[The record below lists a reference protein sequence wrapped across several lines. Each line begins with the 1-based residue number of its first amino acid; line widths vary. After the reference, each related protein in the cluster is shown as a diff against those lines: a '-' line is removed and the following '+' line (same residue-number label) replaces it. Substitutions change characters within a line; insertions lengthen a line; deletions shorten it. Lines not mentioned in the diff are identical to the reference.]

1 MLPLLLLL
9 LSLLCGGSLQ
19 QDPGYKL
26 QVQESVTVQEGLCVL
41 VPCSFSYPET
51 RTYWTNPGRTFIFW
65 FRDGDNTDYNA
76 PVATNKPDWPVIS
89 EKKGRFHVPSD
100 LSTNN
105 CSLRITDA
113 RREDTGTYFLRVE
126 KGSEVKYNYIQK
138 KLSVEVTALTEKP
151 HIQLPA
157 PLQSGHTTELH
168 CSLPGHCPKGR
179 SLRFFWKGS
188 ALDSQIPWRVRS
200 SLSLTPRPQDHGT
213 NLTCRVQYAS
223 GQVTTER
230 TVQLHV
236 SYPPQNLS
244 VSVFFHDSTASSML
258 PTGSSLTVPVGWALR
273 LRCSA
278 LSNPPA
284 NLSWV
289 RGPPDL
295 QATPVSF
302 TDILELLQVQPEHG
316 GQVSCIA
323 QNSLGSRHL
332 SVNLSVQAPL
342 QLLGPFCSWEA
353 WGLHCHCSS
362 QAQQAPSLR
371 WRLEERLLEGNSSGN
386 SSVAPLTVT
395 SSSAGPWANSSLSL
409 RGDFRPGLRLSCE
422 AQDTY
427 GSRRVHVL
435 LLPPPGQGASQPG
448 VVLAALMGAGAAAI
462 TFLCLSLLFFAIVKL
477 YRKQSTG
484 PWQHTEDEDP
494 VMASVTLDSRLVA
507 PKPDSPQGQP
517 SAGDPSLPREQQE
530 LHYASLSFHRAKPR
544 EPQDQEA
551 TSTTEYAEIKTTCC
565 DHSRTEH
572 TEAS

>member
-332 SVNLSVQAPL
+332 SVNLSVQDPPR
-342 QLLGPFCSWEA
+342 LLGPFCSWEA

-362 QAQQAPSLR
+362 QAQPAPSLR

-386 SSVAPLTVT
+386 SSVASFTVT

-422 AQDTY
+422 VWNVHGGRSAQ
-427 GSRRVHVL
+427 VL
-435 LLPPPGQGASQPG
+435 LLRLPG
-448 VVLAALMGAGAAAI
+448 VGPCPLMPRGRSWGWSWAG
-462 TFLCLSLLFFAIVKL
+462 
-477 YRKQSTG
+477 
-484 PWQHTEDEDP
+484 
-494 VMASVTLDSRLVA
+494 
-507 PKPDSPQGQP
+507 
-517 SAGDPSLPREQQE
+517 QE
-530 LHYASLSFHRAKPR
+530 PG
-544 EPQDQEA
+544 
-551 TSTTEYAEIKTTCC
+551 
-565 DHSRTEH
+565 
-572 TEAS
+572 